1 MPETAQKP
9 APKEPVIGPKSTL
22 YSVISFRHPDG
33 LAGKFDLERYEKV
46 LLARG
51 DFKPRKI
58 DDPALLPHLNIHVRD
73 GRLVRAYEPTGQL
86 ANMFDPRAQ
95 WLFERAPKKAKA
107 DAEVVPAKPEGSTD
121 QPVASAPQPPSIPP
135 PSKDKEKD
143 KEKDDGQGRKS
154 RDSKRP
160 EGLSCKITT
169 APRLYIIETGYVFV
183 VFGVKPQGQTLAA
196 YQDFYAGVVR
206 RGFVH
211 LLPESMPKKRINK
224 EGDTKPHPLVAI
236 GEQAKLEDTTIR
248 HWLRLFIPEVILD
261 APIGSWPNPMAVNV
275 LFVEGLPDAADRY
288 RLRLAHA
295 SDQPIEP
302 SAADCEIQGNPAM
315 WEPSARELCMFSAV
329 GVTWAIWPLDAKG
342 VLAQFDATV
351 LERYVYKWIL
361 VEHERLFLLELSSA
375 CASMSNRPDGR
386 IFGHLRL
393 ALLQYTAK
401 FSFGHVSSEERHDK
415 FYCGLRH
422 ALDIEGL
429 FDEVQGEITEID
441 EYLSDK
447 RADLLNQVLA
457 FLTLVLTPMGL
468 VIGIFQRETLPE
480 FNFALRDLWHEG
492 AWSVWVRLIFHVP
505 MWLTVLAAVVGFV
518 LFTRLLGMQTVR
530 DLLRRLAKPSDD

>member
-1 MPETAQKP
+1 MFF
-9 APKEPVIGPKSTL
+9 
-22 YSVISFRHPDG
+22 VISFRHPDG
-33 LAGKFDLERYEKV
+33 LTGKFDLERYEKV
-46 LLARG
+46 LLSKG

-73 GRLVRAYEPTGQL
+73 GRLLRAYEPTGQL
-86 ANMFDPRAQ
+86 ANLFDPRSV
-95 WLFERAPKKAKA
+95 WLFERAPKKSKA
-107 DAEVVPAKPEGSTD
+107 DAEAKPGPAKPEGEGE
-121 QPVASAPQPPSIPP
+121 AAAPQTQPPSMPPPGSSVP
-135 PSKDKEKD
+135 PSKDE
-143 KEKDDGQGRKS
+143 GPRKN
-154 RDSKRP
+154 RDSKKP
-160 EGLSCKITT
+160 EGLPCKITT
-169 APRLYIIETGYVFV
+169 PPRLYVIETGYVFV
-183 VFGVKPQGQTLAA
+183 VFGVKPDGKTLASFM
-196 YQDFYAGVVR
+196 DFYAGVVR

-224 EGDTKPHPLVAI
+224 EGDTKPHPLVAM
-236 GEQAKLEDTTIR
+236 GEQAKIEDTTIR
-248 HWLRLFIPEVILD
+248 HWLRLFIPEVLLD

-275 LFVEGLPDAADRY
+275 VYVEGLPDAADRY

-302 SAADCEIQGNPAM
+302 SAFDCEIQGHPAM
-315 WEPSARELCMFSAV
+315 WEPSAKELCMFSPV

-342 VLAQFDATV
+342 VLAQFDGMV
-351 LERYVYKWIL
+351 LDRYVYKWIL
-361 VEHERLFLLELSSA
+361 IEHERLFLLELSSA
-375 CASMSNRPDGR
+375 CASMSNKPDGR

-415 FYCGLRH
+415 FYCGLRS
-422 ALDIEGL
+422 ALDIGGL

-468 VIGIFQRETLPE
+468 VIGIFQRDTIPNFDFPLRELWGEHALTLW
-480 FNFALRDLWHEG
+480 AK
-492 AWSVWVRLIFHVP
+492 LIFHVP
-505 MWLTVLAAVVGFV
+505 LWLTGLAAVVGFV

-530 DLLRRLAKPSDD
+530 ELVKKLASRTGEE

>member
-1 MPETAQKP
+1 M
-9 APKEPVIGPKSTL
+9 
-22 YSVISFRHPDG
+22 ISFRHPDG
-33 LAGKFDLERYEKV
+33 LEGKFDLERYEKV
-46 LLARG
+46 LLAHG
-51 DFKPRKI
+51 NFKPRKI

-73 GRLVRAYEPTGQL
+73 GRLLRAYEPTGQL
-86 ANMFDPRAQ
+86 ANLFDPRSM
-95 WLFERAPKKAKA
+95 WLFERAPKKSKPEAEDPAAKPG
-107 DAEVVPAKPEGSTD
+107 PAKPEAEGE
-121 QPVASAPQPPSIPP
+121 AAPTTQPPSMPP
-135 PSKDKEKD
+135 PAQSVPPSPSSKDE
-143 KEKDDGQGRKS
+143 GPRKN
-154 RDSKRP
+154 RDSKKP
-160 EGLSCKITT
+160 EGLPCKITT
-169 APRLYIIETGYVFV
+169 PPRLYVVETGYVFV
-183 VFGVKPQGQTLAA
+183 VFGVKPEGKTLASFM
-196 YQDFYAGVVR
+196 DFYAGVVR

-224 EGDTKPHPLVAI
+224 EGDTKPHPLVAM

-275 LFVEGLPDAADRY
+275 VFVENLPEAADRY

-295 SDQPIEP
+295 SDQPIDP
-302 SAADCEIQGNPAM
+302 SAFDCEIQGHPAM
-315 WEPSARELCMFSAV
+315 WEPSAKELCMFSPV
-329 GVTWAIWPLDAKG
+329 GITWAIWPLDAKG
-342 VLAQFDATV
+342 VLAQFDGMV
-351 LERYVYKWIL
+351 LDRYVYKWIL

-375 CASMSNRPDGR
+375 CASMSNKPDGR
-386 IFGHLRL
+386 IFGQLRL

-415 FYCGLRH
+415 FYCGLRS
-422 ALDIEGL
+422 ALDIGGL
-429 FDEVQGEITEID
+429 FDEVKGEITEID

-480 FNFALRDLWHEG
+480 FNFELHDLWGEG
-492 AWSVWVRLIFHVP
+492 AVLLWLKLILHPPF
-505 MWLTVLAAVVGFV
+505 WLTIVAAVVGFV

-530 DLLRRLAKPSDD
+530 ELARKLGNKSSGSE

>member
-1 MPETAQKP
+1 M
-9 APKEPVIGPKSTL
+9 VGPKSTL
-22 YSVISFRHPDG
+22 FFVISFRHPDG

-46 LLARG
+46 LLSKG

-73 GRLVRAYEPTGQL
+73 GRLLRAYEPTGQL
-86 ANMFDPRAQ
+86 ANLFDPRSV
-95 WLFERAPKKAKA
+95 WLFERAPKK
-107 DAEVVPAKPEGSTD
+107 PKPEAEEPAAKSLPVKPEVDPDPAAGPQT
-121 QPVASAPQPPSIPP
+121 QPPVTSAPGSSIP
-135 PSKDKEKD
+135 PSKDE
-143 KEKDDGQGRKS
+143 GPRKN

-160 EGLSCKITT
+160 EGLPCKITT
-169 APRLYIIETGYVFV
+169 PPRLYVIETGYIFV
-183 VFGVKPQGQTLAA
+183 VFGVKPDGKTLNAFM
-196 YQDFYAGVVR
+196 DFYSGVVR

-224 EGDTKPHPLVAI
+224 EGDTKPHPLVAM
-236 GEQAKLEDTTIR
+236 GEQAKIEDTTVR
-248 HWLRLFIPEVILD
+248 HWLRLFIPEVLLD

-275 LFVEGLPDAADRY
+275 VFVEGLPESANRY

-302 SAADCEIQGNPAM
+302 SAFDCEIHGHPAM
-315 WEPSARELCMFSAV
+315 WEPSAKELCMFSSV
-329 GVTWAIWPLDAKG
+329 GVTWAIWPLEPKG
-342 VLAQFDATV
+342 VLAQFDGTV
-351 LERYVYKWIL
+351 LERYLYKWIL

-375 CASMSNRPDGR
+375 CASMSNKPDGR
-386 IFGHLRL
+386 IFGQLRL

-415 FYCGLRH
+415 FYCGLRNS
-422 ALDIEGL
+422 LDIVGL
-429 FDEVQGEITEID
+429 FEEVKGEITEID

-480 FNFALRDLWHEG
+480 FNFEWRELFGAGGWLLW
-492 AWSVWVRLIFHVP
+492 AKLIFHVP
-505 MWLTVLAAVVGFV
+505 FWLTILAAVVGFV

-530 DLLRRLAKPSDD
+530 ELAKKLGSKSREE

>member
-1 MPETAQKP
+1 M
-9 APKEPVIGPKSTL
+9 
-22 YSVISFRHPDG
+22 
-33 LAGKFDLERYEKV
+33 

-73 GRLVRAYEPTGQL
+73 GRLLRAYEPTGQL
-86 ANMFDPRAQ
+86 ANLFDPRSL
-95 WLFERAPKKAKA
+95 WLFERALKRAKPEAEDSAKA
-107 DAEVVPAKPEGSTD
+107 ASAKPEGEGESAASQA
-121 QPVASAPQPPSIPP
+121 QPSSIPP
-135 PSKDKEKD
+135 PAQSAAPSR
-143 KEKDDGQGRKS
+143 DDGGRKQ

-160 EGLSCKITT
+160 EGLPCKITT
-169 APRLYIIETGYVFV
+169 PPRLYIIETGYVFV
-183 VFGVKPQGQTLAA
+183 VIGVKPEGKTLASF
-196 YQDFYAGVVR
+196 QDFYAGVVR

-224 EGDTKPHPLVAI
+224 EGDTKPHPLVAM

-248 HWLRLFIPEVILD
+248 HWLRLFIPEVMLD

-275 LFVEGLPDAADRY
+275 VYVEGLPDAADRY

-302 SAADCEIQGNPAM
+302 SAADCETRGHPAM
-315 WEPSARELCMFSAV
+315 WEPSARELCMFSPV
-329 GVTWAIWPLDAKG
+329 GVTWTIWPLDAKG
-342 VLAQFDATV
+342 VLAQFDGMV
-351 LERYVYKWIL
+351 LDRYVYKWIL

-375 CASMSNRPDGR
+375 CASMSNKPDGR
-386 IFGHLRL
+386 IFGKLRL

-401 FSFGHVSSEERHDK
+401 FSFGHVSSEERHDR
-415 FYCGLRH
+415 FYCGLRS
-422 ALDIEGL
+422 ALDIVGL
-429 FDEVQGEITEID
+429 FDEVKGEITEID

-457 FLTLVLTPMGL
+457 FLTLVLTPVGL
-468 VIGIFQRETLPE
+468 VIGIFQRETIPP
-480 FNFALRDLWHEG
+480 FDFAWRDLFNDG
-492 AWSVWVRLIFHVP
+492 AWGTWSKLIFHVP
-505 MWLTVLAAVVGFV
+505 LWCTVLAAVVGFV

-530 DLLRRLAKPSDD
+530 GLLRRLGNPSAED